1 MVTRHMPEDWSGPVD
16 WKGTVDWSGT
26 VDWKGTVDWT
36 SQVTW
41 AGTRLPLTE
50 ATGLHPGM
58 YSDESFFAA
67 EQKRLFERAWV
78 AVGTAAEVAEAGRLL
93 VRQVGGRS
101 IIITR
106 DQEGVLHGFVNS
118 CRHRGTELAET
129 DCDIGNTIRCPYHRW
144 GYGLDGSL
152 RSTPFFEEIPRE
164 GFDRDDFGLVEV
176 RVDTWGLLLFACLD
190 SRTRPLREWLGD
202 LPDRMGGYGF
212 DQWRVQSEATF
223 EVRANWKLITE
234 NFQEYYHLSW
244 VHPELAKVS
253 RVKDHYRYQGP
264 GMYCGQTTTPISG
277 DDRDDWLVLPPAEGL
292 NQSDLLSGRFVA
304 VFPNVMLA
312 VLPNHVFLIR
322 LEPVEPGLTR
332 ERCTFL
338 LPPSTPDVSDQDMAQ
353 TRSFW
358 FDVNNEDID
367 IVERGQRGLAAGTVA
382 PGPLAP
388 RFEEPLHRFH
398 NMLADTM
405 TSECLGEITI
415 PSGDD
420 GSEAARLGSG
430 VNPDPPEFG

>member
-1 MVTRHMPEDWSGPVD
+1 MVTRHMPEDWSG
-16 WKGTVDWSGT
+16 WIGKAQWIGA

-264 GMYCGQTTTPISG
+264 GMYCGQTTTPVSG

-322 LEPVEPGLTR
+322 LEPVANPGL
-332 ERCTFL
+332 
-338 LPPSTPDVSDQDMAQ
+338 P
-353 TRSFW
+353 
-358 FDVNNEDID
+358 
-367 IVERGQRGLAAGTVA
+367 ERGVRFCFRRPRPTSQTKTWPRLVVSGSTSTTKTSTSSSVDSAVSLLARWL
-382 PGPLAP
+382 PDRLP
-388 RFEEPLHRFH
+388 RVSRNRCIVF
-398 NMLADTM
+398 T
-405 TSECLGEITI
+405 TCLPT
-415 PSGDD
+415 
-420 GSEAARLGSG
+420 L
-430 VNPDPPEFG
+430 